1 MSKLNYSKTL
11 ENGKNRVYEIE
22 LDGENVTLTYGI
34 EGGKLS
40 TTNKTLEAKYVG
52 KINEM
57 SAETK
62 ACELVSKKHDELVEK
77 DYELVDGDID
87 TILETL
93 DAHAEAIADAKTAR
107 DEAKAEAKAKREADK
122 AEAKA
127 LKEAEKVDAEDV
139 DEAEAV

>member
-11 ENGKNRVYEIE
+11 DNGKNRIYEIE
-22 LDGENVTLTYGI
+22 LDGENVSLTYGI
-34 EGGKLS
+34 EDGKLS

-62 ACELVSKKHDELVEK
+62 ACEFVAKKHDELIGK
-77 DYELVDGDID
+77 DYTLVDGDID
-87 TILETL
+87 TILETIE
-93 DAHAEAIADAKTAR
+93 AHVEAVDTAKADR
-107 DEAKAEAKAKREADK
+107 DEAKAKAKAEKAQAKAD
-122 AEAKA
+122 AEA
-127 LKEAEKVDAEDV
+127 DAEDV